1 MPGCFNVL
9 ILTYPCTYFRRDAND
24 DGSLVDSLLDD
35 DNDVSATAAQYD
47 QQQGQNYSSQH
58 AVTQAQYDQSDGGG
72 KQYHTA
78 GYTHHNQQ
86 QSQQQYTQSE
96 QQMNSANAN
105 QALDEV

>member
-1 MPGCFNVL
+1 ML

-72 KQYHTA
+72 SSTIRQA
-78 GYTHHNQQ
+78 THITTNSSPSSSIH
-86 QSQQQYTQSE
+86 SQ
-96 QQMNSANAN
+96 NSK
-105 QALDEV
+105 